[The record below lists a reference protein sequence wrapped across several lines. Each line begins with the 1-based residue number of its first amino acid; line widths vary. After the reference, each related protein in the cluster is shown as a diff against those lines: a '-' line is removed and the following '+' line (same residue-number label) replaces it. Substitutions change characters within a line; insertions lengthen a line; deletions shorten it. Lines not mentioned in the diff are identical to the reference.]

1 MAVEKEL
8 SKLVNNLNKTN
19 RQLVE
24 SRKALG
30 KEAQK
35 ELATQISEQKTEFSS
50 FLASRKMKK
59 AELNFDKTK
68 LEDAQRIHEANLKMQ
83 ENAIKNDPALK
94 SMKLEEDRIRE
105 ELRLNEQSSN
115 NAKKRERLNKEL
127 NENIKEQS
135 SQRQTVEN
143 NFSNVISQSSNN
155 LESATKEYTDILKD
169 AGESQAFNK
178 FTGGL
183 KTLTGGLVDIAPIFD
198 DILKY
203 ANAIKD
209 VTTSILEFTANLGDT
224 DKFLESYFPDLRD
237 TLIGLTTGLSKNFSE
252 FFSNM
257 FTVLGAGLVR
267 FGTVFG
273 AFFSSVGL
281 VFSTLLSG
289 DAEMLGVV
297 FKNMFKKFGDLV
309 KFILSGFTKLILA
322 PFKLLT
328 RAVGFMVNSLLIPI
342 VTGLT
347 AILKTILTGVLIAL
361 RTAVVA
367 LVGAIAGLGAPF
379 LIIAAAVA
387 LLGIAIIL
395 SWEYLKEKFY
405 AFTDK
410 MKEIGTKIGD
420 FASNM
425 GDKIMES
432 FQKAIDKVKDL
443 GGRLGRRILKF
454 FGFGGDE
461 EIDTSVKKEGEEYVP
476 MTKEERMKYM
486 ENDYKVTGEGV
497 GYNPEEG
504 TVDMEALATGS
515 FTKQMLQDLL
525 DTDNLTD
532 DSRSAIELEMR
543 REKYNTDILTRL
555 EASMEGLVWDK
566 DSMTYMSAMDYAM
579 RTPNTGGEIEDRTI
593 ELNEGEKQS
602 GGNVNTLI
610 KGGDTV
616 SSSTTFIPPSG
627 NPRNNEPSAARGA
640 GG

>member
-209 VTTSILEFTANLGDT
+209 VTTSIIEFTGNLGGTFEGIDRVFGQDT
-224 DKFLESYFPDLRD
+224 TNEMRK
-237 TLIGLTTGLSKNFSE
+237 GLQNGFKNLFSD
-252 FFSNM
+252 M

-267 FGTVFG
+267 FSTVFG

-347 AILKTILTGVLIAL
+347 AILKTILTGVLLAL

-476 MTKEERMKYM
+476 MTREERMKYM

-593 ELNEGEKQS
+593 ELNEAEKQS

>member
-1 MAVEKEL
+1 MAVDKEL
-8 SKLVNNLNKTN
+8 SKLVTNLNKTN
-19 RQLVE
+19 KQLVE

-59 AELNFDKTK
+59 AEMNFDKTRLK
-68 LEDAQRIHEANLKMQ
+68 DAQRIHEANLKMQ
-83 ENAIKNDPALK
+83 ESAIKNDPTLK

-105 ELRLNEQSSN
+105 ELKLNEQSSN

-135 SQRQTVEN
+135 NQRQTVEGK
-143 NFSNVISQSSNN
+143 FSNVVSQSSEN
-155 LESATKEYTDILKD
+155 LESATKEYTEVLKE

-209 VTTSILEFTANLGDT
+209 VTTSIVEFTANLGDT
-224 DKFLESYFPDLRD
+224 DRFLESYFPDLRN
-237 TLIGLTTGLSKNFSE
+237 TLIGLTAGLNKNISE

-267 FGTVFG
+267 FGKVFG
-273 AFFSSVGL
+273 AFFTSIGL

-342 VTGLT
+342 ITGLT
-347 AILKTILTGVLIAL
+347 TILKTILTGVLIAL
-361 RTAVVA
+361 RTAVTA

-387 LLGIAIIL
+387 LLGVAIIL
-395 SWEYLKEKFY
+395 SWDYLKEKFY

-432 FQKAIDKVKDL
+432 FTKAIERVKDL

-461 EIDTSVKKEGEEYVP
+461 EIDTSVKGEEYVP
-476 MTKEERMKYM
+476 MTKEERLKYM
-486 ENDYKVTGEGV
+486 QGDGTDGEGI
-497 GYNPEEG
+497 GYNPEDG
-504 TVDMEALATGS
+504 TIDKNALATGS
-515 FTKQMLQDLL
+515 FTKTMLQDLL

-532 DSRSAIELEMR
+532 DSRSAIESEMR
-543 REKYNTDILTRL
+543 GEQYNNDIIKRM
-555 EASMEGLVWDK
+555 EAQMGGLVWDK
-566 DSMTYMSAMDYAM
+566 DSMSYMSSMDYAM
-579 RTPNTGGEIEDRTI
+579 KTPNTGGDIEDGTI
-593 ELNEGEKQS
+593 ELNEATKQS
-602 GGNVNTLI
+602 GGNMNTII

-616 SSSTTFIPPSG
+616 SSSNTFIPPSG
-627 NPRNNEPSAARGA
+627 NPRNSEPSAQRGA

>member
-1 MAVEKEL
+1 
-8 SKLVNNLNKTN
+8 
-19 RQLVE
+19 
-24 SRKALG
+24 
-30 KEAQK
+30 
-35 ELATQISEQKTEFSS
+35 
-50 FLASRKMKK
+50 
-59 AELNFDKTK
+59 
-68 LEDAQRIHEANLKMQ
+68 
-83 ENAIKNDPALK
+83 
-94 SMKLEEDRIRE
+94 
-105 ELRLNEQSSN
+105 
-115 NAKKRERLNKEL
+115 
-127 NENIKEQS
+127 
-135 SQRQTVEN
+135 
-143 NFSNVISQSSNN
+143 
-155 LESATKEYTDILKD
+155 
-169 AGESQAFNK
+169 
-178 FTGGL
+178 
-183 KTLTGGLVDIAPIFD
+183 
-198 DILKY
+198 
-203 ANAIKD
+203 
-209 VTTSILEFTANLGDT
+209 
-224 DKFLESYFPDLRD
+224 
-237 TLIGLTTGLSKNFSE
+237 
-252 FFSNM
+252 
-257 FTVLGAGLVR
+257 
-267 FGTVFG
+267 
-273 AFFSSVGL
+273 
-281 VFSTLLSG
+281 
-289 DAEMLGVV
+289 
-297 FKNMFKKFGDLV
+297 
-309 KFILSGFTKLILA
+309 
-322 PFKLLT
+322 
-328 RAVGFMVNSLLIPI
+328 MVNSLLIPI

-347 AILKTILTGVLIAL
+347 AILKTILTGVLLAL

-593 ELNEGEKQS
+593 ELNEAEKQS

>member
-209 VTTSILEFTANLGDT
+209 VTTSIIEFTGNLGGTFEGIDRVFGQDT
-224 DKFLESYFPDLRD
+224 TNEMRK
-237 TLIGLTTGLSKNFSE
+237 GLQNGFKNLFSD
-252 FFSNM
+252 M

-267 FGTVFG
+267 FSTVFG

-322 PFKLLT
+322 PFQLLT

-593 ELNEGEKQS
+593 ELNEAEKQS

>member
-1 MAVEKEL
+1 MAVDKEL
-8 SKLVNNLNKTN
+8 SKLVSNLNKTN

-24 SRKALG
+24 DRKALG

-59 AELNFDKTK
+59 AEMNFDKTRLK
-68 LEDAQRIHEANLKMQ
+68 DAQRIHEANLKMQ
-83 ENAIKNDPALK
+83 ESAIKNDPALK
-94 SMKLEEDRIRE
+94 SMRLEEDRIRK
-105 ELRLNEQSSN
+105 ELIMNERSSN
-115 NAKKRERLNKEL
+115 SAKRRERLNKEL

-135 SQRQTVEN
+135 NQRQTVEGK
-143 NFSNVISQSSNN
+143 FSNVVSQSSEN
-155 LESATKEYTDILKD
+155 LESATKEYTEVLKE

-209 VTTSILEFTANLGDT
+209 VTTSIVEFTGNLGGTFEGIDRLFGKDT
-224 DKFLESYFPDLRD
+224 VNDMRERLQNGFKKLFGD
-237 TLIGLTTGLSKNFSE
+237 
-252 FFSNM
+252 M
-257 FTVLGAGLVR
+257 FTILSAGLLR
-267 FGTVFG
+267 FSTVFG
-273 AFFSSVGL
+273 AFFTSVGL

-342 VTGLT
+342 ITGLT

-361 RTAVVA
+361 RTAVTA

-387 LLGIAIIL
+387 LLGVAIIL
-395 SWEYLKEKFY
+395 SWDYLKEKFY

-432 FQKAIDKVKDL
+432 FTKAIERVKDL

-461 EIDTSVKKEGEEYVP
+461 EIDTSVKGEEYVP
-476 MTKEERMKYM
+476 MTKEERLKYM
-486 ENDYKVTGEGV
+486 QGDGTDGKGI

-504 TVDMEALATGS
+504 TIDKNALATGS
-515 FTKQMLQDLL
+515 FTKTMLQDLL

-532 DSRSAIELEMR
+532 DSRSAIESEMR
-543 REKYNTDILTRL
+543 GEKYNTDIIKRV
-555 EASMEGLVWDK
+555 EAQMEGLVWDK
-566 DSMTYMSAMDYAM
+566 DSMTYMSPMDYAM
-579 RTPNTGGEIEDRTI
+579 KTPNTGGDIEDGTI
-593 ELNEGEKQS
+593 ELNEATKQS
-602 GGNVNTLI
+602 GGNMNTII

-616 SSSTTFIPPSG
+616 SSSNTFIPPSG
-627 NPRNNEPSAARGA
+627 NPRNSEPSAQRGA

>member
-135 SQRQTVEN
+135 SQRQTVEGK
-143 NFSNVISQSSNN
+143 FSNVVNQSSEN
-155 LESATKEYTDILKD
+155 LESATKEYTDVLKE

-178 FTGGL
+178 FTGGI

-198 DILKY
+198 DVLKY

-209 VTTSILEFTANLGDT
+209 VTTSIIEFTGNLGGTFEGIDRVFGQDT
-224 DKFLESYFPDLRD
+224 TNEMRK
-237 TLIGLTTGLSKNFSE
+237 GLQNGFKNLFSD
-252 FFSNM
+252 M

-267 FGTVFG
+267 FSTVFG

-322 PFKLLT
+322 PFQLLT

-347 AILKTILTGVLIAL
+347 AILKTILTGVLLAL

-593 ELNEGEKQS
+593 ELNEAEKQS

>member
-209 VTTSILEFTANLGDT
+209 VTTSIIEFTGNLGGTFEGIDRVFGQDT
-224 DKFLESYFPDLRD
+224 TNEMRK
-237 TLIGLTTGLSKNFSE
+237 GLQNGFKNLFSD
-252 FFSNM
+252 M

-267 FGTVFG
+267 FSTVFG

-322 PFKLLT
+322 PFQLLT

-347 AILKTILTGVLIAL
+347 AILKTILTGVLLAL

-593 ELNEGEKQS
+593 ELNEAEKQS

>member
-1 MAVEKEL
+1 MAVDKEL
-8 SKLVNNLNKTN
+8 SKLVTNLNKTN

-59 AELNFDKTK
+59 AEMNFDKTRLK
-68 LEDAQRIHEANLKMQ
+68 DAQRIHEANLKMQ
-83 ENAIKNDPALK
+83 ESAIKNDPTLK

-105 ELRLNEQSSN
+105 ELKLNEQSSN

-135 SQRQTVEN
+135 NQRQTVEGK
-143 NFSNVISQSSNN
+143 FSNVVSQSSEN
-155 LESATKEYTDILKD
+155 LESATKEYTEVLKE
-169 AGESQAFNK
+169 AGESQSFNK
-178 FTGGL
+178 FTDGL
-183 KTLTGGLVDIAPIFD
+183 KTLTGGLVDVAPIFD

-209 VTTSILEFTANLGDT
+209 VTTSIVEFTGNLGGTFEGIDRLFGPNT
-224 DKFLESYFPDLRD
+224 VSDMREELQNGF
-237 TLIGLTTGLSKNFSE
+237 KNLFGD
-252 FFSNM
+252 M
-257 FTVLGAGLVR
+257 FTILSAGLLR

-273 AFFSSVGL
+273 AFFTSVGL

-342 VTGLT
+342 ITGLT

-361 RTAVVA
+361 RTAVTA

-387 LLGIAIIL
+387 LLGVAIYL

-432 FQKAIDKVKDL
+432 FTKAIDTVKDL
-443 GGRLGRRILKF
+443 GGRLGKRILKF

-461 EIDTSVKKEGEEYVP
+461 EIDTSVKGKEYVP
-476 MTKEERMKYM
+476 MTKEERLKYM
-486 ENDYKVTGEGV
+486 QGDGTDGEGI
-497 GYNPEEG
+497 GYNPEDG
-504 TVDMEALATGS
+504 TIDKNALATGS
-515 FTKQMLQDLL
+515 FTKTMLQDLL

-532 DSRSAIELEMR
+532 DSRSAIESEMR
-543 REKYNTDILTRL
+543 GEQYNNDIIKRM
-555 EASMEGLVWDK
+555 EAQMGGLVWDK
-566 DSMTYMSAMDYAM
+566 DSMSYMSSMDYAM
-579 RTPNTGGEIEDRTI
+579 KTPNTGGDIEDGTI
-593 ELNEGEKQS
+593 ELNEATKQS
-602 GGNVNTLI
+602 GGNMNTII

-616 SSSTTFIPPSG
+616 SSSNTFIPPSG
-627 NPRNNEPSAARGA
+627 NPRNSEPSAQRGA

>member
-135 SQRQTVEN
+135 SQRQTVEGK
-143 NFSNVISQSSNN
+143 FSNVVNQSSEN
-155 LESATKEYTDILKD
+155 LESATKEYTDVLKE

-178 FTGGL
+178 FTGGI

-198 DILKY
+198 DVLKY

-209 VTTSILEFTANLGDT
+209 VTTSIIEFTGNLGGTFEGIDRVFGQDT
-224 DKFLESYFPDLRD
+224 TNEMRK
-237 TLIGLTTGLSKNFSE
+237 GLQNGFKNLFSD
-252 FFSNM
+252 M

-267 FGTVFG
+267 FSTVFG

-322 PFKLLT
+322 PFQLLT

-420 FASNM
+420 FASDM

-432 FQKAIDKVKDL
+432 FTKAIDTVKDL

-476 MTKEERMKYM
+476 MTREERMKYM

-593 ELNEGEKQS
+593 ELNEAEKQS

>member
-209 VTTSILEFTANLGDT
+209 VTTSIIEFTGNLGGTFEGIDRLFGPDT
-224 DKFLESYFPDLRD
+224 TKKMREGLENGF
-237 TLIGLTTGLSKNFSE
+237 KNLFGD
-252 FFSNM
+252 M
-257 FTVLGAGLVR
+257 FTVLSAGLVR
-267 FGTVFG
+267 FSTVFG

-322 PFKLLT
+322 PFQLLT

-593 ELNEGEKQS
+593 ELNEAEKQS

>member
-24 SRKALG
+24 SRIALG

-68 LEDAQRIHEANLKMQ
+68 LEDAQRIHEANIKMQ

-94 SMKLEEDRIRE
+94 SMKLKEERIRKD
-105 ELRLNEQSSN
+105 LRLNEQSSN
-115 NAKKRERLNKEL
+115 SAKKRERLNKEL
-127 NENIKEQS
+127 NENLKKQS
-135 SQRQTVEN
+135 SQRQTVEGK
-143 NFSNVISQSSNN
+143 FSNVVNQSSEN
-155 LESATKEYTDILKD
+155 LESATKEYTDVLKE
-169 AGESQAFNK
+169 AGESQSFNK

-183 KTLTGGLVDIAPIFD
+183 KTLTNGLVDIAPIFD

-203 ANAIKD
+203 AYAIKD

-224 DKFLESYFPDLRD
+224 DKFLESYFPDLRN
-237 TLIGLTTGLSKNFSE
+237 TLKGLTTGFNKNISE

-257 FTVLGAGLVR
+257 ISSLAVLGAGLTR
-267 FGTVFG
+267 VFG
-273 AFFSSVGL
+273 AFFTSVGL

-328 RAVGFMVNSLLIPI
+328 RAVGFMVNSVLIPL

-347 AILKTILTGVLIAL
+347 AILKTILTGVLMAL

-395 SWEYLKEKFY
+395 SWDYLKEKFY

-432 FQKAIDKVKDL
+432 FQKAIDTVKDL
-443 GGRLGRRILKF
+443 GGRLGKRILKF
-454 FGFGGDE
+454 FGFGGDDE
-461 EIDTSVKKEGEEYVP
+461 DLTPKGEEDKR
-476 MTKEERMKYM
+476 MTKEERLKYM
-486 ENDYKVTGEGV
+486 EGDGTDGKGV

-504 TVDMEALATGS
+504 TIDMDALATGS

-525 DTDNLTD
+525 NTDNLTD

-543 REKYNTDILTRL
+543 GERYNNDVLTRVKK
-555 EASMEGLVWDK
+555 EMDGLVWDK
-566 DSMTYMSAMDYAM
+566 DSMTYMSPMDYAM
-579 RTPNTGGEIEDRTI
+579 KTPNTGGEIEDSTI
-593 ELNEGEKQS
+593 ELNEVEKQS

-610 KGGDTV
+610 KGGDNV

>member
-24 SRKALG
+24 SRIALG

-68 LEDAQRIHEANLKMQ
+68 LEDAQRIHEANIKMQ

-94 SMKLEEDRIRE
+94 SMKLKEERIRKD
-105 ELRLNEQSSN
+105 LRLNEQSSN
-115 NAKKRERLNKEL
+115 SAKKRERLNKEL
-127 NENIKEQS
+127 NENLKKQS
-135 SQRQTVEN
+135 SQRQTVEGK
-143 NFSNVISQSSNN
+143 FSNVVNQSSEN
-155 LESATKEYTDILKD
+155 LESATKEYTEVLKE
-169 AGESQAFNK
+169 AGESQSFNK

-183 KTLTGGLVDIAPIFD
+183 KTLTNGLVDIAPIFD

-203 ANAIKD
+203 AYAIKD

-224 DKFLESYFPDLRD
+224 DKFLESYFPDLRN
-237 TLIGLTTGLSKNFSE
+237 TLKGLTAGFNKNISE

-257 FTVLGAGLVR
+257 ISSLAVLGAGLTR
-267 FGTVFG
+267 VFG
-273 AFFSSVGL
+273 AFFTSVGL

-328 RAVGFMVNSLLIPI
+328 RAVGFMVNSVLIPL

-347 AILKTILTGVLIAL
+347 AILKTILTGVLMAL

-395 SWEYLKEKFY
+395 SWDYLKEKFY

-432 FQKAIDKVKDL
+432 FQKAIDTVKDL
-443 GGRLGRRILKF
+443 GGRLGKRILKF
-454 FGFGGDE
+454 FGFGGDDE
-461 EIDTSVKKEGEEYVP
+461 DLTPKGEEDKR
-476 MTKEERMKYM
+476 MTKEERLKYM
-486 ENDYKVTGEGV
+486 EGDGTDGKGV

-504 TVDMEALATGS
+504 TIDMDALATGS

-525 DTDNLTD
+525 NTDNLTD

-543 REKYNTDILTRL
+543 GERYNNDVLTRVKK
-555 EASMEGLVWDK
+555 EMDGLVWDK
-566 DSMTYMSAMDYAM
+566 DSMTYMSPMDYAM
-579 RTPNTGGEIEDRTI
+579 KTPNTGGEIEDSTI
-593 ELNEGEKQS
+593 ELNEVEKQS

-610 KGGDTV
+610 KGGDNV

>member
-24 SRKALG
+24 SRIALG

-68 LEDAQRIHEANLKMQ
+68 LEDAQRIHEANIKMQ

-94 SMKLEEDRIRE
+94 SMKLKEERIRKD
-105 ELRLNEQSSN
+105 LRLNEQSSN
-115 NAKKRERLNKEL
+115 SAKKRERLNKEL
-127 NENIKEQS
+127 NENLKKQS
-135 SQRQTVEN
+135 SQRQTVEGK
-143 NFSNVISQSSNN
+143 FSNVVNQSSEN
-155 LESATKEYTDILKD
+155 LESATKEYTEVLKE
-169 AGESQAFNK
+169 AGESQSFNK

-183 KTLTGGLVDIAPIFD
+183 KTLTNGLVDIAPIFD

-203 ANAIKD
+203 AYAIKD

-224 DKFLESYFPDLRD
+224 DKFLESYFPDLRN
-237 TLIGLTTGLSKNFSE
+237 TLKGLTTGFNKNISE

-257 FTVLGAGLVR
+257 ISSLAVLGAGLTR
-267 FGTVFG
+267 VFG
-273 AFFSSVGL
+273 AFFTSVGL

-328 RAVGFMVNSLLIPI
+328 RAVGFMVNSVLIPL

-347 AILKTILTGVLIAL
+347 AILKTILTGVLMAL

-395 SWEYLKEKFY
+395 SWDYLKEKFY

-432 FQKAIDKVKDL
+432 FQKAIDTVKDL
-443 GGRLGRRILKF
+443 GGRLGKRILKF
-454 FGFGGDE
+454 FGFGGDDE
-461 EIDTSVKKEGEEYVP
+461 DLTPKGEEDKR
-476 MTKEERMKYM
+476 MTKEERLKYM
-486 ENDYKVTGEGV
+486 EGDGTDGKGV

-504 TVDMEALATGS
+504 TIDMDALATGS

-525 DTDNLTD
+525 NTDNLTD

-543 REKYNTDILTRL
+543 GERYNNDVLTRVKK
-555 EASMEGLVWDK
+555 EMDGLVWDK
-566 DSMTYMSAMDYAM
+566 DSMTYMSPMDYAM
-579 RTPNTGGEIEDRTI
+579 KTPNTGGEIEDSTI
-593 ELNEGEKQS
+593 ELNEVEKQS

-610 KGGDTV
+610 KGGDNV